1 MKNIKVFPKKKN
13 KSYNVFVNDIT
24 VSQKMKNKGWL
35 IIEKFI
41 LKQDSY
47 KKLFSFQKFCFS
59 R

>member
-1 MKNIKVFPKKKN
+1 MKYIKVFPKKEN

-24 VSQKMKNKGWL
+24 VSQKMKNKGRL
-35 IIEKFI
+35 SIEKYI
-41 LKQDSY
+41 LKQDSC